1 MKKIQSGFTLIE
13 LLIVIA
19 IIGILAAV
27 ALPAYQNYTKKAAF
41 TNLVSAATAAKSAV
55 EVCAQMKAT
64 SAATFTSKCIND
76 PSDATKLIPA
86 TATIGGIAVTIQAA
100 APTPTTGL
108 TRTGVAIG
116 TAADGVVFVYVTNTG
131 AISSLPDNS
140 QFILTGT
147 REDSGA
153 VTWTK
158 SEYY

>member
-64 SAATFTSKCIND
+64 NAATFTSDCING
-76 PSDATKLIPA
+76 TNLIPA
-86 TATIGGIAVTIQAA
+86 TADIGGIAVDIQAA
-100 APTPTTGL
+100 APTPTADLTLTGD
-108 TRTGVAIG
+108 AIG
-116 TAADGVVFVYVTNTG
+116 TAAPGVVFVYVTNTG
-131 AISSLPDNS
+131 AISSLPNNS
-140 QFILTGT
+140 QYILTGT
-147 REDSGA
+147 RATTGA
-153 VTWTK
+153 VTWTT